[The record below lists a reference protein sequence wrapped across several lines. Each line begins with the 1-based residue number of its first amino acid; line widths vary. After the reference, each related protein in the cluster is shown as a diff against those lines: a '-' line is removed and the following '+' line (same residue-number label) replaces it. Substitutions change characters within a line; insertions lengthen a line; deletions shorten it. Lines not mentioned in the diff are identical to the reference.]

1 MKTRNII
8 AWVLILI
15 TIDQVIKIL
24 IHNLYE
30 DIHFE
35 IIPSLFEFK
44 PIFNV
49 KHSWINSLLNKNF
62 GVNVGLIPHVIL
74 YILIGIFILMVF
86 SYFRN
91 NISAGK
97 KLIDIAIVFM
107 TAAVLCALIGN
118 IIWKNG
124 TLDYIYLKP
133 LFVFDLKDLYIDLGI
148 ITFLIYAFKNRGQF
162 KKLTKGLKMRDIY
175 IDTKNRMRNK
185 NQINASTSCISN
197 GRI

>member
-1 MKTRNII
+1 MKTQNII
-8 AWVLILI
+8 VWVLILI
-15 TIDQVIKIL
+15 TIDQAIKIL
-24 IHNLYE
+24 IHDLYG

-44 PIFNV
+44 PTFNV
-49 KHSWINSLLNKNF
+49 KHSWINTLLNKNF

-74 YILIGIFILMVF
+74 YILIGIFIPMFF

-91 NISAGK
+91 IIPAGK
-97 KLIDIAIVFM
+97 KLIDISIVFM
-107 TAAVLCALIGN
+107 MSAVLCALIGN

-133 LFVFDLKDLYIDLGI
+133 LFVFDLKDLYSDLGI

-162 KKLTKGLKMRDIY
+162 EKLTKEMKIRDVY
-175 IDTKNRMRNK
+175 IDTKNRLRE
-185 NQINASTSCISN
+185 INTK
-197 GRI
+197 